1 MFVVYV
7 TTVMWSIIQTMTT
20 IDASASPV
28 NSSAPR
34 FGTIRAVKIFSP
46 ELAGWRS
53 SHFIIIIIITYL
65 SRAHCQYGIVIMW
78 FTK

>member
-7 TTVMWSIIQTMTT
+7 TTVMWSIIQTMTI

-28 NSSAPR
+28 NNSAPR

-53 SHFIIIIIITYL
+53 S
-65 SRAHCQYGIVIMW
+65 Q
-78 FTK
+78 